1 MSKQRP
7 NTVRLSDR
15 GERWAVEKIQKLL
28 GDRGIGDDCAY
39 TSWGPDY
46 LLSTTDAITITTHL
60 PWPSPR
66 AWGWH
71 VAAVNLSDIA
81 SKGGAP
87 IGLLLSLLIPNDT
100 EAKVVMDIMR
110 GAKECCARFG
120 TKVLGGDTKQ
130 GPEICLVGTALGRVP
145 KKEFMPRGGARP
157 GDVIAL
163 TGELGG
169 AAADFIAIRML
180 KALGNT
186 DGADAPGKAAGR
198 GADAPGRE
206 AAAKALVRRISG
218 RLLRPVPR
226 IPEGRAAARTRLVH
240 ASTDL
245 SDGFSASIHQLC
257 RPSGVG
263 ADIIWDELPICKGLL
278 RHGNASEDWALHF
291 GGEYELMMA
300 FPLDAMQKVRRAVEM
315 TGTRLTVVG
324 RVVKGNRV
332 MLVRG
337 KERKPLR
344 YGGWEHFIREE
355 TAAKRHRK

>member
-1 MSKQRP
+1 MSKPRP

-87 IGLLLSLLIPNDT
+87 IGLLLSLLIPKDT
-100 EAKVVMDIMR
+100 EARVVMDIMR

-130 GPEICLVGTALGRVP
+130 GSEICLVGTALGRVP
-145 KKEFMPRGGARP
+145 KKEFMPRSGARP

-163 TGELGG
+163 TGELGS

-180 KALGNT
+180 KALGGRQ
-186 DGADAPGKAAGR
+186 GADAPGKAA
-198 GADAPGRE
+198 
-206 AAAKALVRRISG
+206 AAKALVKRISG
-218 RLLRPVPR
+218 RLLRPIPR
-226 IPEGRAAARTRLVH
+226 IPEGRAAARTHLVH

-278 RHGNASEDWALHF
+278 RHGNASEGWVLHF
-291 GGEYELMMA
+291 GGEYELMLT
-300 FPLDAMQKVRRAVEM
+300 FPIDAMEKVRRAVER
-315 TGTRLTVVG
+315 TGTKLTIVG

-332 MLVRG
+332 TLVRG
-337 KERKPLR
+337 RQHEPLR
-344 YGGWEHFIREE
+344 YGGWEHFVDVAR
-355 TAAKRHRK
+355 RDRKE